1 MTEAGHSALLLWSL
15 MEPGARAPLMG
26 VSAMPDP
33 DQDTYVAEAI
43 KMNDDELM
51 DTWET
56 ASDQERKNPSP
67 LLKAVEDEMRARN
80 IPR

>member
-1 MTEAGHSALLLWSL
+1 MS
-15 MEPGARAPLMG
+15 
-26 VSAMPDP
+26 DP
-33 DQDTYVAEAI
+33 DQDDLAYAAEAV

-67 LLKAVEDEMRARN
+67 LLKAVVDEMRARN